1 MKERVQKFGRFLSG
15 MVMPNIGAFIAW
27 GLIAALFIPDGWLG
41 WWGPAATINM
51 MVGPMLKYLLP
62 ILIGYT
68 GGKAIGGQKGAV
80 AGALATLGAIVATD
94 QSLFLVAALD
104 NATSI
109 ESAREAVANIPNS
122 TMFIGAMICGP
133 LGGWCIKKFD
143 QKMEGHVPAGF
154 EMVVNNFSVGIIG
167 GVLAVLSIFVIGPA
181 CVKITDVLGAGVGF
195 LVDHSL
201 LPLTAVL
208 VEPAKVL
215 FLNNAINHGVFTPI
229 GTEQAAELGKSILFM
244 IESNP
249 GPGLGLLLAYCVAG
263 KGETRSSAGAAA
275 VIQFVGGIHE
285 IYFPYVLMNPIV
297 ILGPM
302 IGNMAGI
309 FTLSILG
316 GGLAAAASPGSI
328 IAELLMT
335 PKGGYFAN
343 IVGIAVAGAVS
354 FAISVF
360 LLKFFGK
367 DASLAEA
374 QAQVAASKAASKGQ
388 APVESST
395 GADVDI
401 KSVKKIVFACD
412 AGMGSSAMG
421 ATMLRNKLKDAGIT
435 GIEVIHHPVSEIPGD
450 CQIVVT
456 HHELSGRAAQRAPQA
471 RIIPIHNFMGAP
483 EYDALVNELL
493 AARKGSAAPAAPV
506 EAPKAEEAAP
516 AQGDTLLE
524 RKNIVL
530 GCAPVTPEE
539 AIKACGKL
547 MVASGYVD
555 EAYIQGMLDREAS
568 FSVAIGSHV
577 AIPHGTNDVKPLIKR
592 TGVVVMT
599 YPEGIDWNGDKVKL
613 VVGIAAKGEEHLEV
627 LGRIVAIASTDE
639 DTDKLVA
646 SADAEKLFKNLNG
659 IN

>member
-41 WWGPAATINM
+41 WWGPAATINS
-51 MVGPMLKYLLP
+51 MVGPMLSYLLP

-68 GGKAIGGQKGAV
+68 GGKAVGGQKGAV
-80 AGALATLGAIVATD
+80 TGALATLGAIA
-94 QSLFLVAALD
+94 S
-104 NATSI
+104 TS
-109 ESAREAVANIPNS
+109 S

-316 GGLAAAASPGSI
+316 I

-343 IVGIAVAGAVS
+343 IVGIAVAAAVS

>member
-27 GLIAALFIPDGWLG
+27 GLIAAFFIPDGWF
-41 WWGPAATINM
+41 PNETING
-51 MVGPMLKYLLP
+51 MVGPMLRFLLP

-68 GGKAIGGQKGAV
+68 GGKAVGGQKGAV
-80 AGALATLGAIVATD
+80 TGALATLGAIAAT
-94 QSLFLVAALD
+94 
-104 NATSI
+104 
-109 ESAREAVANIPNS
+109 ES

-143 QKMEGHVPAGF
+143 KAMEGHIPAGF

-167 GVLAVLSIFVIGPA
+167 AILAILSIYVIAPV
-181 CVKITDVLGAGVGF
+181 CVTLTDWLGAGVQF
-195 LVDHSL
+195 LVDRSL

-229 GTEQAAELGKSILFM
+229 GTDQAMEMGKSILFM

-302 IGNMAGI
+302 IGNIVGI
-309 FTLSILG
+309 FTLSALG

-328 IAELLMT
+328 IAEMLMT
-335 PKGGYFAN
+335 PRGGYLAN
-343 IVGIAVAGAVS
+343 IAGIGIAAVVS
-354 FAISVF
+354 FFISVF

-367 DASLAEA
+367 DASLEEA

-388 APVESST
+388 AVPAASA
-395 GADVDI
+395 GASVSAKDVR
-401 KSVKKIVFACD
+401 KIVFACD

-421 ATMLRNKLKDAGIT
+421 ATMVRNKLKDAGIT
-435 GIEVIHHPVSEIPGD
+435 DIEVIHFPVGEIPGD

-471 RIIPIHNFMGAP
+471 RIIPIKNFMGAP
-483 EYDALVNELL
+483 EYNTLVQELL
-493 AARKGSAAPAAPV
+493 DARKGGSAPAPAAV
-506 EAPKAEEAAP
+506 EEAPAAAEHP
-516 AQGDTLLE
+516 ILLE
-524 RKNIVL
+524 KKNIVL
-530 GCAPVTPEE
+530 NCKPVSPEE
-539 AIKACGKL
+539 AIKAVGKR
-547 MVASGYVD
+547 MVESGYV
-555 EAYIQGMLDREAS
+555 EESYIQGMLDREAS

-577 AIPHGTNDVKPLIKR
+577 AIPHGTEESRKAIKKTGLI
-592 TGVVVMT
+592 VMT
-599 YPEGIDWNGDKVKL
+599 YPEGIQWGDELVRL
-613 VVGIAAKGEEHLEV
+613 VVGIASTGEDHLGILGKIVEV
-627 LGRIVAIASTDE
+627 AETEE
-639 DTDKLVA
+639 DTDKLVD
-646 SADAEKLFKNLNG
+646 DATVDQLYKLLNG
-659 IN
+659 LE

>member
-27 GLIAALFIPDGWLG
+27 GLIAAFFIPDGWF
-41 WWGPAATINM
+41 PNDTING
-51 MVGPMLKYLLP
+51 MVGPMLRFLLP

-68 GGKAIGGQKGAV
+68 GGKAVGGQKGAV
-80 AGALATLGAIVATD
+80 TGALATLGAIAAT
-94 QSLFLVAALD
+94 
-104 NATSI
+104 
-109 ESAREAVANIPNS
+109 ES

-143 QKMEGHVPAGF
+143 KAMEGHIPAGF

-167 GVLAVLSIFVIGPA
+167 AILAILSIYVIAPV
-181 CVKITDVLGAGVGF
+181 CVTLTTWLGAGVQF
-195 LVDHSL
+195 LVDRSL

-229 GTEQAAELGKSILFM
+229 GTEQAMEMGKSILFM

-302 IGNMAGI
+302 IGNIVGI
-309 FTLSILG
+309 FTLSALG

-328 IAELLMT
+328 IAEMLMT
-335 PKGGYFAN
+335 PRGGYLAN
-343 IVGIAVAGAVS
+343 IAGIGIAAVVS
-354 FAISVF
+354 FFISVF

-367 DASLAEA
+367 DASLEEA

-388 APVESST
+388 AIPAASA
-395 GADVDI
+395 GASVSAKDVR
-401 KSVKKIVFACD
+401 KIVFACD

-421 ATMLRNKLKDAGIT
+421 ATMVRNKLKDAGIT
-435 GIEVIHHPVSEIPGD
+435 DIEVIHYPVGEIPGD

-471 RIIPIHNFMGAP
+471 RIIPIKNFMGAP
-483 EYDALVNELL
+483 EYNTLVQELL
-493 AARKGSAAPAAPV
+493 DARKGGSAPAPAAV
-506 EAPKAEEAAP
+506 EEAPAAAEHP
-516 AQGDTLLE
+516 ILLE
-524 RKNIVL
+524 KKNIVL
-530 GCAPVTPEE
+530 NCKPVSPEE
-539 AIKACGKL
+539 AIKAVGKR
-547 MVASGYVD
+547 MVESGYV
-555 EAYIQGMLDREAS
+555 EESYIQGMLDREAS

-577 AIPHGTNDVKPLIKR
+577 AIPHGTEESRKAIKKTGLI
-592 TGVVVMT
+592 VMT
-599 YPEGIDWNGDKVKL
+599 YPEGIQWGDELVRL
-613 VVGIAAKGEEHLEV
+613 VVGIASTGEDHLGILGKIVEV
-627 LGRIVAIASTDE
+627 AETEE
-639 DTDKLVA
+639 DTDKLVD
-646 SADAEKLFKNLNG
+646 DATVDQLYKLLNG
-659 IN
+659 LE

>member
-27 GLIAALFIPDGWLG
+27 GLIAAFFIPDGWF
-41 WWGPAATINM
+41 PNDTING
-51 MVGPMLKYLLP
+51 MVGPMLRFLLP

-68 GGKAIGGQKGAV
+68 GGKAVGGQKGAV
-80 AGALATLGAIVATD
+80 TGALATLGAIAAT
-94 QSLFLVAALD
+94 
-104 NATSI
+104 
-109 ESAREAVANIPNS
+109 ES

-143 QKMEGHVPAGF
+143 KAMEGHIPAGF

-167 GVLAVLSIFVIGPA
+167 AILAILSIYVIAPV
-181 CVKITDVLGAGVGF
+181 CVTLTDWLGAGVQF
-195 LVDHSL
+195 LVDRSL

-229 GTEQAAELGKSILFM
+229 GTEQAMEMGKSILFM

-302 IGNMAGI
+302 IGNIVGI
-309 FTLSILG
+309 FTLSALG

-328 IAELLMT
+328 IAEMLMT
-335 PKGGYFAN
+335 PRGGYLAN
-343 IVGIAVAGAVS
+343 IAGIGIAAVVS
-354 FAISVF
+354 FFISVF

-367 DASLAEA
+367 DASLEEA

-388 APVESST
+388 AVPAVSVS
-395 GADVDI
+395 AKDVR
-401 KSVKKIVFACD
+401 KIVFACD

-421 ATMLRNKLKDAGIT
+421 ATMVRNKLKDAGIT
-435 GIEVIHHPVSEIPGD
+435 DIEVIHYPVGEIPGD

-471 RIIPIHNFMGAP
+471 RIIPIKNFMGAP
-483 EYDALVNELL
+483 EYNTLVQELL
-493 AARKGSAAPAAPV
+493 DARKGGSAPAPAAV
-506 EAPKAEEAAP
+506 EEAPAAAEHP
-516 AQGDTLLE
+516 ILLE
-524 RKNIVL
+524 KKNIVL
-530 GCAPVTPEE
+530 NCKPVSPEE
-539 AIKACGKL
+539 AIKAVGKR
-547 MVASGYVD
+547 MVESGYV
-555 EAYIQGMLDREAS
+555 EESYIQGMLDREAS

-577 AIPHGTNDVKPLIKR
+577 AIPHGTEESRKAIKKTGLI
-592 TGVVVMT
+592 VMT
-599 YPEGIDWNGDKVKL
+599 YPEGIQWGDELVRL
-613 VVGIAAKGEEHLEV
+613 VVGIASTGEDHLGILGKIVEV
-627 LGRIVAIASTDE
+627 AETEE
-639 DTDKLVA
+639 DTDKLVD
-646 SADAEKLFKNLNG
+646 DATVDQLYKLLNG
-659 IN
+659 LE

>member
-41 WWGPAATINM
+41 KWGPAATINN
-51 MVGPMLKYLLP
+51 MVGPMLSYLLP

-68 GGKAIGGQKGAV
+68 GGRAVGGQKGAV
-80 AGALATLGAIVATD
+80 AGALATLGAIASTD
-94 QSLFLVAALD
+94 
-104 NATSI
+104 
-109 ESAREAVANIPNS
+109 S

-143 QKMEGHVPAGF
+143 EKMEGHVPAGF

-181 CVKITDVLGAGVGF
+181 CVVVTDILGKGVSF

-229 GTEQAAELGKSILFM
+229 GTAEALETGKSILFM

-302 IGNMAGI
+302 VGNIAGI
-309 FTLSILG
+309 FTLSLLG
-316 GGLAAAASPGSI
+316 GGLVAAASPGSI
-328 IAELLMT
+328 IAEVLMT
-335 PKGGYFAN
+335 PKGGYLAN
-343 IVGIAVAGAVS
+343 FLGIGVAAVVS
-354 FAISVF
+354 FLISTF
-360 LLKFFGK
+360 LLKMFGK
-367 DASLAEA
+367 DSDLEA
-374 QAQVAASKAASKGQ
+374 AKAQVAASKAASKGQ
-388 APVESST
+388 AAPAAM
-395 GADVDI
+395 GASVSAKD
-401 KSVKKIVFACD
+401 VKKIVFACD

-421 ATMLRNKLKDAGIT
+421 ATMVRNKLKDAGVT
-435 GIEVIHHPVSEIPGD
+435 DIEVVHAPVSEIPKD

-456 HHELSGRAAQRAPQA
+456 HHELAARAASSNPNA
-471 RIIPIHNFMGAP
+471 RVIPIQNFMGAP
-483 EYDALVNELL
+483 EYEVLVKEMSEGRN
-493 AARKGSAAPAAPV
+493 ATAPAKPAV
-506 EAPKAEEAAP
+506 ETEKKIVDESKV
-516 AQGDTLLE
+516 LLRRE
-524 RKNIVL
+524 NIIL
-530 GCAPVTPEE
+530 GCKPVGPEE

-547 MVASGYVD
+547 MMDAGYI
-555 EAYIQGMLDREAS
+555 EQGYIDGMLERNKE
-568 FSVAIGSHV
+568 FSVAIGCHV
-577 AIPHGTNDVKPLIKR
+577 AIPHGVNEARKYIR
-592 TGVVVMT
+592 QNGIVVMT
-599 YPEGIDWNGDKVKL
+599 YPDGIQWDDEVVTL
-613 VVGIAAKGEEHLEV
+613 VIGIAAKDGGDHIDV
-627 LGRIVAIASTDE
+627 LGHVTEAAGTDE
-639 DTDKLVA
+639 DTDALVA
-646 SADAEKLFKNLNG
+646 NADVETIYRKLNG
-659 IN
+659 LE

>member
-1 MKERVQKFGRFLSG
+1 

-27 GLIAALFIPDGWLG
+27 GLIAALFIEAGWF
-41 WWGPAATINM
+41 PNATIAQ
-51 MVGPMLKYLLP
+51 MVGPMLQYLLP

-68 GGKAIGGQKGAV
+68 GGKAVGGQKGAV
-80 AGALATLGAIVATD
+80 AGALATLGAIA
-94 QSLFLVAALD
+94 S
-104 NATSI
+104 TS
-109 ESAREAVANIPNS
+109 S

-143 QKMEGHVPAGF
+143 EKMEGHIPAGF

-167 GVLAVLSIFVIGPA
+167 GILAVLAIFAIGPA
-181 CVKITDVLGAGVGF
+181 CVVLTDVLGKGVGW

-201 LPLTAVL
+201 LPLTAIL

-229 GTEQAAELGKSILFM
+229 GTEQVEALRAAGEIGKSILYM

-302 IGNMAGI
+302 VGNMAGI
-309 FTLSILG
+309 FTLSVLG
-316 GGLAAAASPGSI
+316 GGLSGPASPGSI
-328 IAELLMT
+328 IAEMMMT
-335 PKGGYFAN
+335 PKGVYFAN
-343 IVGIAVAGAVS
+343 IAGIAVAGAVS

-388 APVESST
+388 AVNTDAPA
-395 GADVDI
+395 GANVDI

-435 GIEVIHHPVSEIPGD
+435 DIEVIHHPVSEIPSD

-456 HHELSGRAAQRAPQA
+456 HHELAHRAVASNPNA
-471 RIIPIHNFMGAP
+471 RVIPIQNFMGAP
-483 EYDALVNELL
+483 EYAMLVDELV
-493 AARKGSAAPAAPV
+493 AARSGKAAPAPAAKPA
-506 EAPKAEEAAP
+506 EAPAAAP
-516 AQGDTLLE
+516 GAILLE
-524 RKNIVL
+524 KKNIIL
-530 GCAPVTPEE
+530 GCESVTPEE
-539 AIKACGKL
+539 AIRACGRL
-547 MVASGYVD
+547 MVDSGYCTEGYV
-555 EAYIQGMLDREAS
+555 QGMIERNAG
-568 FSVAIGSHV
+568 FPVAIGSHV
-577 AIPHGTNDVKPLIKR
+577 AIPHGTNESREFIKK
-592 TGVVVMT
+592 TGLVVMT
-599 YPEGIDWNGDKVKL
+599 YPKGIVWGEDEEL
-613 VVGIAAKGEEHLEV
+613 VRLVIGIASQGEEHLDI
-627 LGRIVAIASTDE
+627 LNRIVEVAETEE
-639 DTDKLVA
+639 DTDALVDNA
-646 SADAEKLFKNLNG
+646 TVEELYKKLNG
-659 IN
+659 LN

>member
-1 MKERVQKFGRFLSG
+1 

-27 GLIAALFIPDGWLG
+27 GLIAALFIEAGWF
-41 WWGPAATINM
+41 PNATIAK
-51 MVGPMLKYLLP
+51 MVGPMLSYLLP
-62 ILIGYT
+62 ILIAYT
-68 GGKAIGGQKGAV
+68 GGKAVGGQKGAV
-80 AGALATLGAIVATD
+80 TGALAALGAIAST
-94 QSLFLVAALD
+94 
-104 NATSI
+104 
-109 ESAREAVANIPNS
+109 ES

-143 QKMEGHVPAGF
+143 EKMEGHVPAGF
-154 EMVVNNFSVGIIG
+154 EMVINNFSVGIIG
-167 GVLAVLSIFVIGPA
+167 GLLAILSIFAIGPT
-181 CVKITDVLGAGVGF
+181 CVVLTDVLGKGVGF
-195 LVDHSL
+195 LVEHSL

-229 GTEQAAELGKSILFM
+229 GTEQVEALRAAGEIGKSILYM

-302 IGNMAGI
+302 VGNMCGI
-309 FTLSILG
+309 FTLNLLG
-316 GGLAAAASPGSI
+316 GGLSGPASPGSI
-328 IAELLMT
+328 IAELMLT
-335 PKGGYFAN
+335 PKGCYFAN
-343 IVGIAVAGAVS
+343 LAGIAVAGAVS

-367 DASLAEA
+367 DSSLEEA

-388 APVESST
+388 SAEPST
-395 GADVDI
+395 GANVDV

-456 HHELSGRAAQRAPQA
+456 HHELSGRASQRAPQA
-471 RIIPIHNFMGAP
+471 RIIPIRNFMGAP
-483 EYDALVNELL
+483 EYDALVTELL
-493 AARKGSAAPAAPV
+493 TARTGAPAAAPV
-506 EAPKAEEAAP
+506 QEEAPAAS
-516 AQGDTLLE
+516 GIILLE
-524 RKNIVL
+524 KKNIVL
-530 GCAPVTPEE
+530 GCKPVTPEE
-539 AIKACGKL
+539 AIRACGKL
-547 MVASGYVD
+547 MMDSGYCSEGYV
-555 EAYIQGMLDREAS
+555 QGMIERNAG
-568 FSVAIGSHV
+568 FPVAIGSHV
-577 AIPHGTNDVKPLIKR
+577 AIPHGTNESREFIQK
-592 TGVVVMT
+592 TGLVVMT
-599 YPEGIDWNGDKVKL
+599 YPDGIQWDEETVRL
-613 VVGIAAKGEEHLEV
+613 VIGIASKGEEHLDI
-627 LGRIVAIASTDE
+627 LNRIVEVAETEE
-639 DTDKLVA
+639 DTDALVDNA
-646 SADAEKLFKNLNG
+646 TVEELYKKLNG
-659 IN
+659 LS

>member
-27 GLIAALFIPDGWLG
+27 GLIAALFIEAGWF
-41 WWGPAATINM
+41 PNATIAQ
-51 MVGPMLKYLLP
+51 MVSPMLSYLLP
-62 ILIGYT
+62 ILIAYT
-68 GGKAIGGQKGAV
+68 GGKMVGGQKGAV
-80 AGALATLGAIVATD
+80 AGSLAALGAIAST
-94 QSLFLVAALD
+94 
-104 NATSI
+104 
-109 ESAREAVANIPNS
+109 ES

-143 QKMEGHVPAGF
+143 EKMEGHVPAGF

-343 IVGIAVAGAVS
+343 IVGIAVAAAVS

-395 GADVDI
+395 GAEVDI

-506 EAPKAEEAAP
+506 EAPKAEAPAP
-516 AQGDTLLE
+516 AQEDTLLE

-530 GCAPVTPEE
+530 NCAPVTPEE
-539 AIKACGKL
+539 AIKACGRL
-547 MVASGYVD
+547 MVESGYVD

>member
-1 MKERVQKFGRFLSG
+1 MKEKVQKFGRSLSG

-27 GLIAALFIPDGWLG
+27 GFIAAFFIPAGWF
-41 WWGPAATINM
+41 PNETING
-51 MVGPMLKYLLP
+51 MVGPMLQYLLP

-68 GGKAIGGQKGAV
+68 GGKAVGGQKGAV
-80 AGALATLGAIVATD
+80 TGALATLGAIAATD
-94 QSLFLVAALD
+94 
-104 NATSI
+104 
-109 ESAREAVANIPNS
+109 S

-143 QKMEGHVPAGF
+143 KAMEGRIPAGF

-167 GVLAVLSIFVIGPA
+167 AVLAILAIYVIGPV
-181 CVKITDVLGAGVGF
+181 CVVLTDVLADGVGW

-229 GTEQAAELGKSILFM
+229 GTQQVEALQAMGEVGKSILFM

-275 VIQFVGGIHE
+275 LIQFVGGIHE

-302 IGNMAGI
+302 VGNICAI

-316 GGLAAAASPGSI
+316 GGLVAAASPGSI
-328 IAELLMT
+328 IAEMLMT

-343 IVGIAVAGAVS
+343 VAGIAVGAAVS
-354 FAISVF
+354 FFLSAS
-360 LLKFFGK
+360 LLKLFGK
-367 DASLAEA
+367 DASLEEA

-388 APVESST
+388 AVPAPS
-395 GADVDI
+395 GASVSAKDVR
-401 KSVKKIVFACD
+401 KIVFACD

-421 ATMLRNKLKDAGIT
+421 ATMVRNKLKEVGIT
-435 GIEVIHHPVSEIPGD
+435 DIEVIHHPVSEIPGD

-471 RIIPIHNFMGAP
+471 RIIPIKNFMGAP
-483 EYDALVNELL
+483 EYDVLVKELL
-493 AARKGSAAPAAPV
+493 EARKSGAAPAAP
-506 EAPKAEEAAP
+506 APAAAP
-516 AQGDTLLE
+516 EGPAASGEILLE
-524 RKNIVL
+524 KKNILL
-530 GCAPVTPEE
+530 GCKPVSPEE
-539 AIKACGKL
+539 AIKAVGRR
-547 MVASGYVD
+547 MVESGYVE
-555 EAYIQGMLDREAS
+555 EAYIQGMLDREES

-577 AIPHGTNDVKPLIKR
+577 AIPHGTEESRKAIKK
-592 TGVVVMT
+592 TGLVVMT
-599 YPEGIDWNGDKVKL
+599 YPEGIAWGDDTVRL
-613 VVGIAAKGEEHLEV
+613 VVGIASKGEDHLGILGKIVEV
-627 LGRIVAIASTDE
+627 AETEE
-639 DTDKLVA
+639 DTDKLVDNA
-646 SADAEKLFKNLNG
+646 SVDQLYKLLNG
-659 IN
+659 LE

>member
-27 GLIAALFIPDGWLG
+27 GLIAAFFIPDGWF
-41 WWGPAATINM
+41 PNDTING
-51 MVGPMLKYLLP
+51 MVGPMLRFLLP

-68 GGKAIGGQKGAV
+68 GGKAVGGQKGAV
-80 AGALATLGAIVATD
+80 TGALATLGAIAAT
-94 QSLFLVAALD
+94 
-104 NATSI
+104 
-109 ESAREAVANIPNS
+109 ES

-143 QKMEGHVPAGF
+143 KAMEGHIPAGF

-167 GVLAVLSIFVIGPA
+167 AILAILSIYVIAPV
-181 CVKITDVLGAGVGF
+181 CVTLTGWLGAGVQF
-195 LVDHSL
+195 LVDRSL

-229 GTEQAAELGKSILFM
+229 GTEQAMEMGKSILFM

-302 IGNMAGI
+302 IGNIVGI
-309 FTLSILG
+309 FTLSALG

-328 IAELLMT
+328 IAEMLMT
-335 PKGGYFAN
+335 PRGGYLAN
-343 IVGIAVAGAVS
+343 IAGIGIAAVVS
-354 FAISVF
+354 FLISVF

-367 DASLAEA
+367 DASLEEA

-388 APVESST
+388 AVPAASA
-395 GADVDI
+395 GASISAKDVR
-401 KSVKKIVFACD
+401 KIVFACD

-421 ATMLRNKLKDAGIT
+421 ATMVRNKLKDAGIT
-435 GIEVIHHPVSEIPGD
+435 DIEVIHFPVGEIPGD

-471 RIIPIHNFMGAP
+471 RIIPIKNFMGAP
-483 EYDALVNELL
+483 EYNTLVQELL
-493 AARKGSAAPAAPV
+493 DARKGGSAPAPAA
-506 EAPKAEEAAP
+506 AEEAP
-516 AQGDTLLE
+516 AAAEHPILLE
-524 RKNIVL
+524 KKNIVL
-530 GCAPVTPEE
+530 NCKPVSPEE
-539 AIKACGKL
+539 AIKAVGKR
-547 MVASGYVD
+547 MVESGYV
-555 EAYIQGMLDREAS
+555 EESYIQGMLDREAS

-577 AIPHGTNDVKPLIKR
+577 AIPHGTEESRKAIKKTGLI
-592 TGVVVMT
+592 VMT
-599 YPEGIDWNGDKVKL
+599 YPEGIQWGDELVRL
-613 VVGIAAKGEEHLEV
+613 VVGIASTGEDHLGILGKIVEV
-627 LGRIVAIASTDE
+627 AETEE
-639 DTDKLVA
+639 DTDKLVD
-646 SADAEKLFKNLNG
+646 DATVDQLYKLLNG
-659 IN
+659 LE

>member
-27 GLIAALFIPDGWLG
+27 GLIAAFFIPDGWF
-41 WWGPAATINM
+41 PNDTING
-51 MVGPMLKYLLP
+51 MVGPMLRFLLP

-68 GGKAIGGQKGAV
+68 GGKAVGGQKGAV
-80 AGALATLGAIVATD
+80 TGALATLGAIAAT
-94 QSLFLVAALD
+94 
-104 NATSI
+104 
-109 ESAREAVANIPNS
+109 ES

-143 QKMEGHVPAGF
+143 KAMEGHIPAGF

-167 GVLAVLSIFVIGPA
+167 AILAILSIYVIAPV
-181 CVKITDVLGAGVGF
+181 CVTLTDWLGAGVQF
-195 LVDHSL
+195 LVDRSL

-229 GTEQAAELGKSILFM
+229 GTEQAMEMGKSILFM

-302 IGNMAGI
+302 IGNVVGI
-309 FTLSILG
+309 FTLSALG

-328 IAELLMT
+328 IAEMLMT
-335 PKGGYFAN
+335 PRGGYLAN
-343 IVGIAVAGAVS
+343 IAGIGIAAVVS
-354 FAISVF
+354 FFISVF

-367 DASLAEA
+367 DASLEEA

-388 APVESST
+388 AIPAASA
-395 GADVDI
+395 GASVSAKDVR
-401 KSVKKIVFACD
+401 KIVFACD

-421 ATMLRNKLKDAGIT
+421 ATMVRNKLKDAGIT
-435 GIEVIHHPVSEIPGD
+435 DIEVIHFPVGEIPGD

-471 RIIPIHNFMGAP
+471 RIIPIKNFMGAP
-483 EYDALVNELL
+483 EYNTLVQELL
-493 AARKGSAAPAAPV
+493 DARKGGSAPAPAAV
-506 EAPKAEEAAP
+506 EEAPAAAEHP
-516 AQGDTLLE
+516 ILLE
-524 RKNIVL
+524 KKNIVL
-530 GCAPVTPEE
+530 NCKPVSPEE
-539 AIKACGKL
+539 AIKAVGKR
-547 MVASGYVD
+547 MVESGYV
-555 EAYIQGMLDREAS
+555 EESYIQGMLDREAS

-577 AIPHGTNDVKPLIKR
+577 AIPHGTEESRKAIKKTGLI
-592 TGVVVMT
+592 VMT
-599 YPEGIDWNGDKVKL
+599 YPEGIQWGDELVRL
-613 VVGIAAKGEEHLEV
+613 VVGIASTGEDHLGILGKIVEV
-627 LGRIVAIASTDE
+627 AETEE
-639 DTDKLVA
+639 DTDKLVD
-646 SADAEKLFKNLNG
+646 DATVDQLYKLLNG
-659 IN
+659 LE

>member
-27 GLIAALFIPDGWLG
+27 GLIAAFFIPDGWF
-41 WWGPAATINM
+41 PNDTING
-51 MVGPMLKYLLP
+51 MVGPMLRFLLP

-68 GGKAIGGQKGAV
+68 GGKAVGGQKGAV
-80 AGALATLGAIVATD
+80 TGALATLGAIAAT
-94 QSLFLVAALD
+94 
-104 NATSI
+104 
-109 ESAREAVANIPNS
+109 ES

-143 QKMEGHVPAGF
+143 KAMEGHIPAGF

-167 GVLAVLSIFVIGPA
+167 AILAILSIYVIAPV
-181 CVKITDVLGAGVGF
+181 CVTLTTWLGAGVQF
-195 LVDHSL
+195 LVDRSL

-229 GTEQAAELGKSILFM
+229 GTEQAMEMGKSILFM

-302 IGNMAGI
+302 IGNIVGI
-309 FTLSILG
+309 FTLSALG

-328 IAELLMT
+328 IAEMLMT
-335 PKGGYFAN
+335 PRGGYLAN
-343 IVGIAVAGAVS
+343 IAGIGIAAVVS
-354 FAISVF
+354 FFISVF

-367 DASLAEA
+367 DASLEEA

-388 APVESST
+388 AVPAVSVS
-395 GADVDI
+395 AKDVR
-401 KSVKKIVFACD
+401 KIVFACD

-421 ATMLRNKLKDAGIT
+421 ATMVRNKLKDAGIT
-435 GIEVIHHPVSEIPGD
+435 DIEVIHYPVGEIPGD

-471 RIIPIHNFMGAP
+471 RIIPIKNFMGAP
-483 EYDALVNELL
+483 EYNTLVQELL
-493 AARKGSAAPAAPV
+493 DARKGGSAPAPAAV
-506 EAPKAEEAAP
+506 EEAPAAAEHP
-516 AQGDTLLE
+516 ILLE
-524 RKNIVL
+524 KKNIVL
-530 GCAPVTPEE
+530 NCKPVSPEE
-539 AIKACGKL
+539 AIKAVGKR
-547 MVASGYVD
+547 MVESGYV
-555 EAYIQGMLDREAS
+555 EESYIQGMLDREAS

-577 AIPHGTNDVKPLIKR
+577 AIPHGTEESRKAIKKTGLI
-592 TGVVVMT
+592 VMT
-599 YPEGIDWNGDKVKL
+599 YPEGIQWGDELVRL
-613 VVGIAAKGEEHLEV
+613 VVGIASTGEDHLGILGKIVEV
-627 LGRIVAIASTDE
+627 AETEE
-639 DTDKLVA
+639 DTDKLVD
-646 SADAEKLFKNLNG
+646 DATVDQLYKLLNG
-659 IN
+659 LE

>member
-27 GLIAALFIPDGWLG
+27 GLIAAFFIPDGWF
-41 WWGPAATINM
+41 PNDTING
-51 MVGPMLKYLLP
+51 MVGPMLRFLLP

-68 GGKAIGGQKGAV
+68 GGKAVGGQKGAV
-80 AGALATLGAIVATD
+80 TGALATLGAIAAT
-94 QSLFLVAALD
+94 
-104 NATSI
+104 
-109 ESAREAVANIPNS
+109 ES

-143 QKMEGHVPAGF
+143 KVMEGHVPAGF
-154 EMVVNNFSVGIIG
+154 EMVINNFSVGIIG
-167 GVLAVLSIFVIGPA
+167 AILAILSIYAIGPA
-181 CVKITDVLGAGVGF
+181 CVFLTGILEQGVSF
-195 LVDHSL
+195 LVNHGL

-302 IGNMAGI
+302 IGNIVGI
-309 FTLSILG
+309 FTLSALG

-328 IAELLMT
+328 IAEMLMT

-343 IVGIAVAGAVS
+343 IAGIAVAAAVS
-354 FAISVF
+354 FLISAF

-367 DASLAEA
+367 DASLEEA

-388 APVESST
+388 SAPAAS
-395 GADVDI
+395 GASVSARD
-401 KSVKKIVFACD
+401 VKKIVFACD

-421 ATMLRNKLKDAGIT
+421 ATMVRNKLKDAGIT
-435 GIEVIHHPVSEIPGD
+435 DIEVIHFPVGEIPGD

-471 RIIPIHNFMGAP
+471 RIIPIKNFMGAP
-483 EYDALVNELL
+483 EYDVLVKELL
-493 AARKGSAAPAAPV
+493 EARKGGSPAPAAAPV
-506 EAPKAEEAAP
+506 EEKPAADQP
-516 AQGDTLLE
+516 ILLE
-524 RKNIVL
+524 KKNIVL
-530 GCAPVTPEE
+530 NCKPVSPEE
-539 AIKACGKL
+539 AIKAVGKL
-547 MVASGYVD
+547 MVESGYVE

-577 AIPHGTNDVKPLIKR
+577 AIPHGTEESRKAIKKTGLI
-592 TGVVVMT
+592 VMT
-599 YPEGIDWNGDKVKL
+599 YPQGIEWGDETVRL
-613 VVGIAAKGEEHLEV
+613 VVGIASTGEDHLGILGKIVEV
-627 LGRIVAIASTDE
+627 AETEE
-639 DTDKLVA
+639 DTDALVDNASVDQLYKL
-646 SADAEKLFKNLNG
+646 LNG
-659 IN
+659 LE

>member
-27 GLIAALFIPDGWLG
+27 GLIAAFFIPDGWF
-41 WWGPAATINM
+41 PNDTING
-51 MVGPMLKYLLP
+51 MVGPMLRFLLP

-68 GGKAIGGQKGAV
+68 GGKAVGGQKGAV
-80 AGALATLGAIVATD
+80 TGALATLGAIAAT
-94 QSLFLVAALD
+94 
-104 NATSI
+104 
-109 ESAREAVANIPNS
+109 ES

-143 QKMEGHVPAGF
+143 KAMEGHIPAGF

-167 GVLAVLSIFVIGPA
+167 AILAILSIYVIAPV
-181 CVKITDVLGAGVGF
+181 CVTLTGWLGAGVQF
-195 LVDHSL
+195 LVDRSL

-229 GTEQAAELGKSILFM
+229 GTEQAMEMGKSILFM

-302 IGNMAGI
+302 IGNIVGI
-309 FTLSILG
+309 FTLSALG

-328 IAELLMT
+328 IAEMLMT
-335 PKGGYFAN
+335 PRGGYLAN
-343 IVGIAVAGAVS
+343 IAGIGIAAVVS
-354 FAISVF
+354 FLISVF

-367 DASLAEA
+367 DASLEEA

-388 APVESST
+388 AIPAASA
-395 GADVDI
+395 GASVSAKDVR
-401 KSVKKIVFACD
+401 KIVFACD

-421 ATMLRNKLKDAGIT
+421 ATMVRNKLKDAGIT
-435 GIEVIHHPVSEIPGD
+435 DIEVIHYPVGEIPGD

-471 RIIPIHNFMGAP
+471 RIIPIKNFMGAP
-483 EYDALVNELL
+483 EYNTLVQELL
-493 AARKGSAAPAAPV
+493 DARKGGSAPAPAAV
-506 EAPKAEEAAP
+506 EESPAAAEHP
-516 AQGDTLLE
+516 ILLE
-524 RKNIVL
+524 KKNIVL
-530 GCAPVTPEE
+530 NCKPVSPEE
-539 AIKACGKL
+539 AIKAVGKR
-547 MVASGYVD
+547 MVESGYV
-555 EAYIQGMLDREAS
+555 EESYIQGMLDREAS

-577 AIPHGTNDVKPLIKR
+577 AIPHGTEESRKAIKKTGLI
-592 TGVVVMT
+592 VMT
-599 YPEGIDWNGDKVKL
+599 YPEGIQWGDELVRL
-613 VVGIAAKGEEHLEV
+613 VVGIASTGEDHLGILGKIVEV
-627 LGRIVAIASTDE
+627 AETEE
-639 DTDKLVA
+639 DTDKLVD
-646 SADAEKLFKNLNG
+646 DATVDQLYKLLNG
-659 IN
+659 LE

>member
-27 GLIAALFIPDGWLG
+27 GLIAAFFIPDGWF
-41 WWGPAATINM
+41 PNDTING
-51 MVGPMLKYLLP
+51 MVGPMLRFLLP

-68 GGKAIGGQKGAV
+68 GGKAVGGQKGAV
-80 AGALATLGAIVATD
+80 TGALATLGAIAAT
-94 QSLFLVAALD
+94 
-104 NATSI
+104 
-109 ESAREAVANIPNS
+109 ES

-143 QKMEGHVPAGF
+143 KAMEGHIPAGF

-167 GVLAVLSIFVIGPA
+167 AILAILSIYVIAPV
-181 CVKITDVLGAGVGF
+181 CVTLTTWLGAGVEF
-195 LVDHSL
+195 LVAHSL

-229 GTEQAAELGKSILFM
+229 GTEQAMEMGKSILFM

-285 IYFPYVLMNPIV
+285 IYFPYVLMNLIV

-302 IGNMAGI
+302 IGNIVGI
-309 FTLSILG
+309 FTLSALG

-328 IAELLMT
+328 IAEMLMT
-335 PKGGYFAN
+335 PKGGYLAN
-343 IVGIAVAGAVS
+343 IAGIGIAAVVS
-354 FAISVF
+354 FLISVF

-367 DASLAEA
+367 DASLEEA

-388 APVESST
+388 AAPAASA
-395 GADVDI
+395 GASVSAKDVR
-401 KSVKKIVFACD
+401 KIVFACD

-421 ATMLRNKLKDAGIT
+421 ATMVRNKLKDAGIT
-435 GIEVIHHPVSEIPGD
+435 DIEVIHFPVGEIPGD

-471 RIIPIHNFMGAP
+471 RIIPIKNFMGAP
-483 EYDALVNELL
+483 EYNTLVQELL
-493 AARKGSAAPAAPV
+493 DARKGGSAPAAPAAV
-506 EAPKAEEAAP
+506 EEAPAAAEQP
-516 AQGDTLLE
+516 ILLE
-524 RKNIVL
+524 KKNIVL
-530 GCAPVTPEE
+530 NCKPVSPEE
-539 AIKACGKL
+539 AIKAVGKR
-547 MVASGYVD
+547 MVESGYVE

-577 AIPHGTNDVKPLIKR
+577 AIPHGTEESRKAIKKTGLI
-592 TGVVVMT
+592 VMT
-599 YPEGIDWNGDKVKL
+599 YPEGIEWGDETVRL
-613 VVGIAAKGEEHLEV
+613 VVGIASTGEDHLGILGKIVEV
-627 LGRIVAIASTDE
+627 AETEE
-639 DTDKLVA
+639 DTDALVDNASVDQLYKL
-646 SADAEKLFKNLNG
+646 LNG
-659 IN
+659 LE

>member
-27 GLIAALFIPDGWLG
+27 GLIAAFFIPDGWF
-41 WWGPAATINM
+41 PNDTING
-51 MVGPMLKYLLP
+51 MVGPMLRFLLP

-68 GGKAIGGQKGAV
+68 GGKAVGGQKGAV
-80 AGALATLGAIVATD
+80 TGALATLGAIAAT
-94 QSLFLVAALD
+94 
-104 NATSI
+104 
-109 ESAREAVANIPNS
+109 ES

-143 QKMEGHVPAGF
+143 KAMEGHIPAGF

-167 GVLAVLSIFVIGPA
+167 AILAILSIYVIAPV
-181 CVKITDVLGAGVGF
+181 CVTLTGWLGAGVQF
-195 LVDHSL
+195 LVDRSL

-229 GTEQAAELGKSILFM
+229 GTEQAMEMGKSILFM

-302 IGNMAGI
+302 IGNIVGI
-309 FTLSILG
+309 FTLSALG

-328 IAELLMT
+328 IAEMLMT
-335 PKGGYFAN
+335 PRGGYLAN
-343 IVGIAVAGAVS
+343 IAGIGIAAVVS
-354 FAISVF
+354 FLISVF

-367 DASLAEA
+367 DASLEEA

-388 APVESST
+388 AIPAASA
-395 GADVDI
+395 GASVSAKDVR
-401 KSVKKIVFACD
+401 KIVFACD

-421 ATMLRNKLKDAGIT
+421 ATMVRNKLKDAGIT
-435 GIEVIHHPVSEIPGD
+435 DIEVIHYPVGEIPGD

-471 RIIPIHNFMGAP
+471 RIIPIKNFMGAP
-483 EYDALVNELL
+483 EYDALVKELL
-493 AARKGSAAPAAPV
+493 DARKGGSAPAPAAV
-506 EAPKAEEAAP
+506 EEAPAAAEHP
-516 AQGDTLLE
+516 ILLE
-524 RKNIVL
+524 KKNIVL
-530 GCAPVTPEE
+530 NCKPVSPEE
-539 AIKACGKL
+539 AIKAVGKR
-547 MVASGYVD
+547 MVESGYV
-555 EAYIQGMLDREAS
+555 EESYIQGMLDREAS

-577 AIPHGTNDVKPLIKR
+577 AIPHGTEESRKAIKKTGLI
-592 TGVVVMT
+592 VMT
-599 YPEGIDWNGDKVKL
+599 YPEGIQWGDELVRL
-613 VVGIAAKGEEHLEV
+613 VVGIASTGEDHLGILGKIVEV
-627 LGRIVAIASTDE
+627 AETEE
-639 DTDKLVA
+639 DTDKLVD
-646 SADAEKLFKNLNG
+646 DATVDQLYKLLNG
-659 IN
+659 LE

>member
-27 GLIAALFIPDGWLG
+27 GLIAAFFIPDGWF
-41 WWGPAATINM
+41 PNDTING
-51 MVGPMLKYLLP
+51 MVGPMLRFLLP

-68 GGKAIGGQKGAV
+68 GGKAVGGQKGAV
-80 AGALATLGAIVATD
+80 TGALATLGAIAAT
-94 QSLFLVAALD
+94 
-104 NATSI
+104 
-109 ESAREAVANIPNS
+109 ES

-143 QKMEGHVPAGF
+143 KAMEGHIPAGF

-167 GVLAVLSIFVIGPA
+167 AILAILSIYVIAPV
-181 CVKITDVLGAGVGF
+181 CVTLTGWLGAGVQF
-195 LVDHSL
+195 LVDRSL

-229 GTEQAAELGKSILFM
+229 GTEQAMEMGKSILFM

-302 IGNMAGI
+302 IGNIVGI
-309 FTLSILG
+309 FTLSALG

-328 IAELLMT
+328 IAEMLMT
-335 PKGGYFAN
+335 PRGGYLAN
-343 IVGIAVAGAVS
+343 IAGIGIAAVVS
-354 FAISVF
+354 FFISVF

-367 DASLAEA
+367 DASLEEA

-388 APVESST
+388 AIPAASA
-395 GADVDI
+395 GASVSAKDVR
-401 KSVKKIVFACD
+401 KIVFACD

-421 ATMLRNKLKDAGIT
+421 ATMVRNKLKDAGIT
-435 GIEVIHHPVSEIPGD
+435 DIEVIHFPVGEIPGD

-471 RIIPIHNFMGAP
+471 RIIPIKNFMGAP
-483 EYDALVNELL
+483 EYNTLVQELL
-493 AARKGSAAPAAPV
+493 DARKGGSAPAPAAV
-506 EAPKAEEAAP
+506 EEAPAAAEHP
-516 AQGDTLLE
+516 ILLE
-524 RKNIVL
+524 KKNIVL
-530 GCAPVTPEE
+530 NCKPVSPEE
-539 AIKACGKL
+539 AIKAVGKR
-547 MVASGYVD
+547 MVESGYV
-555 EAYIQGMLDREAS
+555 EESYIQGMLDREAS

-577 AIPHGTNDVKPLIKR
+577 AIPHGTEESRKAIKKTGLI
-592 TGVVVMT
+592 VMT
-599 YPEGIDWNGDKVKL
+599 YPEGIQWGDELVRL
-613 VVGIAAKGEEHLEV
+613 VVGIASTGEDHLGILGKIVEV
-627 LGRIVAIASTDE
+627 AETEE
-639 DTDKLVA
+639 DTDKLVD
-646 SADAEKLFKNLNG
+646 DATVDQLYKLLNG
-659 IN
+659 LE

>member
-27 GLIAALFIPDGWLG
+27 GLIAAFFIPDGWF
-41 WWGPAATINM
+41 PNDTING
-51 MVGPMLKYLLP
+51 MVGPMLRFLLP

-68 GGKAIGGQKGAV
+68 GGKAVGGQKGAV
-80 AGALATLGAIVATD
+80 TGALATLGAIAAT
-94 QSLFLVAALD
+94 
-104 NATSI
+104 
-109 ESAREAVANIPNS
+109 ES

-143 QKMEGHVPAGF
+143 KAMEGHIPAGF

-167 GVLAVLSIFVIGPA
+167 AILAILSIYVIAPV
-181 CVKITDVLGAGVGF
+181 CVTLTGWLGAGVQF
-195 LVDHSL
+195 LVDRSL

-229 GTEQAAELGKSILFM
+229 GTDQAMEMGKSILFM

-302 IGNMAGI
+302 IGNIVGI
-309 FTLSILG
+309 FTLSALG

-328 IAELLMT
+328 IAEMLMT
-335 PKGGYFAN
+335 PRGGYLAN
-343 IVGIAVAGAVS
+343 IAGIGIAAVVS
-354 FAISVF
+354 FLISVF

-367 DASLAEA
+367 DASLEEA

-388 APVESST
+388 AVPAVSVS
-395 GADVDI
+395 AKDVR
-401 KSVKKIVFACD
+401 KIVFACD

-421 ATMLRNKLKDAGIT
+421 ATMVRNKLKDAGIT
-435 GIEVIHHPVSEIPGD
+435 DIEVIHYPVGEIPGD

-471 RIIPIHNFMGAP
+471 RIIPIKNFMGAP
-483 EYDALVNELL
+483 EYNTLVQELL
-493 AARKGSAAPAAPV
+493 DARKGGSAPAPAAV
-506 EAPKAEEAAP
+506 EEAPAAAEHP
-516 AQGDTLLE
+516 ILLE
-524 RKNIVL
+524 KKNIVL
-530 GCAPVTPEE
+530 NCKPVSPEE
-539 AIKACGKL
+539 AIKAVGKR
-547 MVASGYVD
+547 MVESGYV
-555 EAYIQGMLDREAS
+555 EESYIQGMLDREAS

-577 AIPHGTNDVKPLIKR
+577 AIPHGTEESRKAIKKTGLI
-592 TGVVVMT
+592 VMT
-599 YPEGIDWNGDKVKL
+599 YPEGIQWGDELVRL
-613 VVGIAAKGEEHLEV
+613 VVGIASTGEDHLGILGKIVEV
-627 LGRIVAIASTDE
+627 AETEE
-639 DTDKLVA
+639 DTDKLVD
-646 SADAEKLFKNLNG
+646 DATVDQLYKLLNG
-659 IN
+659 LE

>member
-27 GLIAALFIPDGWLG
+27 GLIAAFFIPDGWF
-41 WWGPAATINM
+41 PNDTING
-51 MVGPMLKYLLP
+51 MVGPMLRFLLP

-68 GGKAIGGQKGAV
+68 GGKAVGGQKGAV
-80 AGALATLGAIVATD
+80 TGALATLGAIAAT
-94 QSLFLVAALD
+94 
-104 NATSI
+104 
-109 ESAREAVANIPNS
+109 ES

-143 QKMEGHVPAGF
+143 KAMEGHIPAGF

-167 GVLAVLSIFVIGPA
+167 AILAILSIYVIAPV
-181 CVKITDVLGAGVGF
+181 CVTLTDWLGEGVQF
-195 LVDHSL
+195 LVDRSL

-229 GTEQAAELGKSILFM
+229 GTEQAMEMGKSILFM

-302 IGNMAGI
+302 IGNIVGI
-309 FTLSILG
+309 FTLSALG

-328 IAELLMT
+328 IAEMLMT
-335 PKGGYFAN
+335 PRGGYLAN
-343 IVGIAVAGAVS
+343 IAGIGIAAVVS
-354 FAISVF
+354 FLISVF

-367 DASLAEA
+367 DASLEEA

-388 APVESST
+388 AVPAVSVS
-395 GADVDI
+395 AKDVR
-401 KSVKKIVFACD
+401 KIVFACD

-421 ATMLRNKLKDAGIT
+421 ATMVRNKLKDAGIT
-435 GIEVIHHPVSEIPGD
+435 DIEVIHFPVGEIPGD

-471 RIIPIHNFMGAP
+471 RIIPIKNFMGAP
-483 EYDALVNELL
+483 EYNTLVQELL
-493 AARKGSAAPAAPV
+493 DARKGGSAPAPAA
-506 EAPKAEEAAP
+506 AEEAP
-516 AQGDTLLE
+516 AAAEHPILLE
-524 RKNIVL
+524 KKNIVL
-530 GCAPVTPEE
+530 NCKPVSPEE
-539 AIKACGKL
+539 AIKAVGKR
-547 MVASGYVD
+547 MVESGYV
-555 EAYIQGMLDREAS
+555 EESYIQGMLDREAS

-577 AIPHGTNDVKPLIKR
+577 AIPHGTEESRKAIKKTGLI
-592 TGVVVMT
+592 VMT
-599 YPEGIDWNGDKVKL
+599 YPEGIQWGDELVRL
-613 VVGIAAKGEEHLEV
+613 VVGIASTGEDHLGILGKIVEV
-627 LGRIVAIASTDE
+627 AETEE
-639 DTDKLVA
+639 DTDKLVD
-646 SADAEKLFKNLNG
+646 DATVDQLYKLLNG
-659 IN
+659 LE

>member
-27 GLIAALFIPDGWLG
+27 GLIAAFFIPDGWF
-41 WWGPAATINM
+41 PNDTING
-51 MVGPMLKYLLP
+51 MVGPMLRFLLP

-68 GGKAIGGQKGAV
+68 GGKAVGGQKGAV
-80 AGALATLGAIVATD
+80 TGALATLGAIAAT
-94 QSLFLVAALD
+94 
-104 NATSI
+104 
-109 ESAREAVANIPNS
+109 ES

-143 QKMEGHVPAGF
+143 KAMEGHIPAGF

-167 GVLAVLSIFVIGPA
+167 AILAILSIYVIAPV
-181 CVKITDVLGAGVGF
+181 CVTLTDWLGAGVQF
-195 LVDHSL
+195 LVDRSL

-229 GTEQAAELGKSILFM
+229 GTDQAMEMGKSILFM

-302 IGNMAGI
+302 IGNVVGI
-309 FTLSILG
+309 FTLSALG

-328 IAELLMT
+328 IAEMLMT
-335 PKGGYFAN
+335 PRGGYLAN
-343 IVGIAVAGAVS
+343 IAGIGIAAVVS
-354 FAISVF
+354 FFISVF

-367 DASLAEA
+367 DASLEEA

-388 APVESST
+388 AIPAASA
-395 GADVDI
+395 GASVSAKDVR
-401 KSVKKIVFACD
+401 KIVFACD

-421 ATMLRNKLKDAGIT
+421 ATMVRNKLKDAGIT
-435 GIEVIHHPVSEIPGD
+435 DIEVIHYPVGEIPGD

-471 RIIPIHNFMGAP
+471 RIIPIKNFMGAP
-483 EYDALVNELL
+483 EYNTLVQELL
-493 AARKGSAAPAAPV
+493 DARKGGSAPAPAAV
-506 EAPKAEEAAP
+506 EEAPAAAEHP
-516 AQGDTLLE
+516 ILLE
-524 RKNIVL
+524 KKNIVL
-530 GCAPVTPEE
+530 NCKPVSPEE
-539 AIKACGKL
+539 AIKAVGKR
-547 MVASGYVD
+547 MVESGYV
-555 EAYIQGMLDREAS
+555 EESYIQGMLDREAS

-577 AIPHGTNDVKPLIKR
+577 AIPHGTNESRKAIKKTGLI
-592 TGVVVMT
+592 VMT
-599 YPEGIDWNGDKVKL
+599 YPEGIQWGDELVRL
-613 VVGIAAKGEEHLEV
+613 VVGIASTGEDHLGILGKIVEV
-627 LGRIVAIASTDE
+627 AETEE
-639 DTDKLVA
+639 DTDKLVD
-646 SADAEKLFKNLNG
+646 DATVDQLYKLLNG
-659 IN
+659 LE

>member
-27 GLIAALFIPDGWLG
+27 GLIAAFFIPDGWF
-41 WWGPAATINM
+41 PNETING
-51 MVGPMLKYLLP
+51 MVGPMLRFLLP

-68 GGKAIGGQKGAV
+68 GGKAVGGQKGAV
-80 AGALATLGAIVATD
+80 TGALATLGAIAAT
-94 QSLFLVAALD
+94 
-104 NATSI
+104 
-109 ESAREAVANIPNS
+109 ES

-143 QKMEGHVPAGF
+143 KAMEGHIPAGF

-167 GVLAVLSIFVIGPA
+167 AILAILSIYVIAPV
-181 CVKITDVLGAGVGF
+181 CVTLTGWLGAGVEF
-195 LVDHSL
+195 LVAHSL
-201 LPLTAVL
+201 LPLTAIL

-229 GTEQAAELGKSILFM
+229 GTEQAMEMGKSILFM

-302 IGNMAGI
+302 IGNVVGI
-309 FTLSILG
+309 FTLSALG

-328 IAELLMT
+328 IAEMLMT

-343 IVGIAVAGAVS
+343 IAGIAIAAVVS
-354 FAISVF
+354 FLISVF

-367 DASLAEA
+367 DASLEEA

-388 APVESST
+388 AAPAVSS
-395 GADVDI
+395 GASVSAQD
-401 KSVKKIVFACD
+401 VKKIVFACD

-421 ATMLRNKLKDAGIT
+421 ATMVRNKLKDAGIT
-435 GIEVIHHPVSEIPGD
+435 DIEVIHFPVGEIPGD

-471 RIIPIHNFMGAP
+471 RIIPIKNFMGAP
-483 EYDALVNELL
+483 EYNTLVQELL
-493 AARKGSAAPAAPV
+493 DARKGGAPAA
-506 EAPKAEEAAP
+506 AAAEEKPAADQP
-516 AQGDTLLE
+516 ILLE
-524 RKNIVL
+524 KKNIIL
-530 GCAPVTPEE
+530 NCKPVSPEE
-539 AIKACGKL
+539 AIKAVGKL
-547 MVASGYVD
+547 MVESGYVE

-613 VVGIAAKGEEHLEV
+613 VVGIAAKGDEHLEI
-627 LGRIVAIASTDE
+627 LGRIVGIASTDE
-639 DTDKLVA
+639 DTDALVA
-646 SADAEKLFKNLNG
+646 SADAGNLFKKLNG
-659 IN
+659 LA

>member
-27 GLIAALFIPDGWLG
+27 GLIAAFFIPDGWF
-41 WWGPAATINM
+41 PNDTING
-51 MVGPMLKYLLP
+51 MVGPMLRFLLP

-68 GGKAIGGQKGAV
+68 GGKAVGGQKGAV
-80 AGALATLGAIVATD
+80 TGALATLGAIAAT
-94 QSLFLVAALD
+94 
-104 NATSI
+104 
-109 ESAREAVANIPNS
+109 ES

-143 QKMEGHVPAGF
+143 KAMEGHIPAGF

-167 GVLAVLSIFVIGPA
+167 AILAILSIYVIAPV
-181 CVKITDVLGAGVGF
+181 CVTLTDWLGAGVQF
-195 LVDHSL
+195 LVDRSL

-229 GTEQAAELGKSILFM
+229 GTEQAMEMGKSILFM

-302 IGNMAGI
+302 IGNVVGI
-309 FTLSILG
+309 FTLSALG

-328 IAELLMT
+328 IAEMLMT
-335 PKGGYFAN
+335 PKGGYLAN
-343 IVGIAVAGAVS
+343 IAGIGIAAVVS
-354 FAISVF
+354 FFISVF

-367 DASLAEA
+367 DASLEEA

-388 APVESST
+388 AVPAASA
-395 GADVDI
+395 GASVSAKDVR
-401 KSVKKIVFACD
+401 KIVFACD

-421 ATMLRNKLKDAGIT
+421 ATMVRNKLKDAGIT
-435 GIEVIHHPVSEIPGD
+435 DIEVIHFPVGEIPGD

-471 RIIPIHNFMGAP
+471 RIIPIKNFMGAP
-483 EYDALVNELL
+483 EYNTLVQELL
-493 AARKGSAAPAAPV
+493 DARKGGSAPAAPAAV
-506 EAPKAEEAAP
+506 EEAPAAAEQP
-516 AQGDTLLE
+516 ILLE
-524 RKNIVL
+524 KKNIVL
-530 GCAPVTPEE
+530 NCKPVSPEE
-539 AIKACGKL
+539 AIKAVGKR
-547 MVASGYVD
+547 MVESGYVE

-577 AIPHGTNDVKPLIKR
+577 AIPHGTEESRKAIKKTGLI
-592 TGVVVMT
+592 VMT
-599 YPEGIDWNGDKVKL
+599 YPEGIEWGDETVRL
-613 VVGIAAKGEEHLEV
+613 VVGIASTGEDHLGILGKIVEV
-627 LGRIVAIASTDE
+627 AETEE
-639 DTDKLVA
+639 DTDALVDNASVDQLYKL
-646 SADAEKLFKNLNG
+646 LNG
-659 IN
+659 LE

>member
-1 MKERVQKFGRFLSG
+1 MKEHVQKFGRFLSG

-27 GLIAALFIPDGWLG
+27 GLIAALFIADGWL
-41 WWGPAATINM
+41 PNATIAE
-51 MVGPMLKYLLP
+51 MVTPMLRYLLP
-62 ILIGYT
+62 ILIAYT
-68 GGKAIGGQKGAV
+68 GGKVVGGQKGAV
-80 AGALATLGAIVATD
+80 TGALAALGAIAST
-94 QSLFLVAALD
+94 
-104 NATSI
+104 
-109 ESAREAVANIPNS
+109 ES

-143 QKMEGHVPAGF
+143 EKMEGRIPAGF

-167 GVLAVLSIFVIGPA
+167 GVLAILSIFAIGPT
-181 CVKITDVLGAGVGF
+181 CVVLTDVLGAGVGW

-229 GTEQAAELGKSILFM
+229 GTEQVEALRAAGEVGKSILYM

-302 IGNMAGI
+302 AGNIAGI
-309 FTLSILG
+309 FTLSLLG
-316 GGLAAAASPGSI
+316 GGLSGPASPGSI
-328 IAELLMT
+328 IAEMLMT
-335 PKGGYFAN
+335 PKGCYFAN

-388 APVESST
+388 AAEAAT
-395 GADVDI
+395 GASVDI
-401 KSVKKIVFACD
+401 HAVKKIVFACD

-421 ATMLRNKLKDAGIT
+421 ATMLRSKLKDAGIT

-483 EYDALVNELL
+483 EYDALVDELL
-493 AARKGSAAPAAPV
+493 AARSGSTAPAAPA
-506 EAPKAEEAAP
+506 EAPEAEAP
-516 AQGDTLLE
+516 APAGVALLE

-530 GCAPVTPEE
+530 NCAPVTPEE
-539 AIKACGKL
+539 AIRACGRL
-547 MVASGYVD
+547 MVDSGYVD

-599 YPEGIDWNGDKVKL
+599 YPQGIDWNGDKVKL

-646 SADAEKLFKNLNG
+646 SADAEKLFTSLNG
-659 IN
+659 LA

>member
-27 GLIAALFIPDGWLG
+27 GLIAAFFIPDGWF
-41 WWGPAATINM
+41 PNDTING
-51 MVGPMLKYLLP
+51 MVGPMLRFLLP

-68 GGKAIGGQKGAV
+68 GGKAVGGQKGAV
-80 AGALATLGAIVATD
+80 TGALATLGAIAAT
-94 QSLFLVAALD
+94 
-104 NATSI
+104 
-109 ESAREAVANIPNS
+109 ES

-143 QKMEGHVPAGF
+143 KAMEGHIPAGF

-167 GVLAVLSIFVIGPA
+167 AILAILSIYVIAPV
-181 CVKITDVLGAGVGF
+181 CVTLTGWLGAGVQF
-195 LVDHSL
+195 LVDRSL

-229 GTEQAAELGKSILFM
+229 GTEQAMEMGKSILFM

-275 VIQFVGGIHE
+275 VIQFMGGIHE

-302 IGNMAGI
+302 IGNIVGI
-309 FTLSILG
+309 FTLSALG

-328 IAELLMT
+328 IAEMLMT
-335 PKGGYFAN
+335 PRGGYLAN
-343 IVGIAVAGAVS
+343 IAGIGIAAVVS
-354 FAISVF
+354 FLISVF

-367 DASLAEA
+367 DASLEEA

-388 APVESST
+388 AVPAASS
-395 GADVDI
+395 GASVSAKDVR
-401 KSVKKIVFACD
+401 KIVFACD

-421 ATMLRNKLKDAGIT
+421 ATMVRNKLKDAGIT
-435 GIEVIHHPVSEIPGD
+435 DIEVIHYPVGEIPGD

-471 RIIPIHNFMGAP
+471 RIIPIKNFMGAP
-483 EYDALVNELL
+483 EYNTLVQELL
-493 AARKGSAAPAAPV
+493 DARKGGSAPAPAA
-506 EAPKAEEAAP
+506 AAEEKP
-516 AQGDTLLE
+516 AGEQPILLE
-524 RKNIVL
+524 KKNIIL
-530 GCAPVTPEE
+530 NCKPVSPEE
-539 AIKACGKL
+539 AIKAVGRR
-547 MVASGYVD
+547 MVESGYV
-555 EAYIQGMLDREAS
+555 EESYIQGMLDREAS

-577 AIPHGTNDVKPLIKR
+577 AIPHGTEESRKAIKKTGLI
-592 TGVVVMT
+592 VMT
-599 YPEGIDWNGDKVKL
+599 YPEGIQWGDELVRL
-613 VVGIAAKGEEHLEV
+613 VVGIASTGEDHLGILGKIVEV
-627 LGRIVAIASTDE
+627 AETEE
-639 DTDKLVA
+639 DTDKLVDTA
-646 SADAEKLFKNLNG
+646 GVDQLYKLLNG
-659 IN
+659 LE

>member
-41 WWGPAATINM
+41 KWGPAATINN
-51 MVGPMLKYLLP
+51 MVGPMLSYLLP

-68 GGKAIGGQKGAV
+68 GGKMVGGQKGAV
-80 AGALATLGAIVATD
+80 TGALATLGAIA
-94 QSLFLVAALD
+94 S
-104 NATSI
+104 TS
-109 ESAREAVANIPNS
+109 S

-143 QKMEGHVPAGF
+143 EKMEGRIPAGF

-167 GVLAVLSIFVIGPA
+167 GILAVLSIFIIGPA
-181 CVKITDVLGAGVGF
+181 CVKITDILGAGVSF

-229 GTEQAAELGKSILFM
+229 GTAQALEAGKSILFM

-302 IGNMAGI
+302 VGNIAGI

-316 GGLAAAASPGSI
+316 GGLVAAASPGSI
-328 IAELLMT
+328 IAEMLMT

-343 IVGIAVAGAVS
+343 IAGIAVAGAVS

-367 DASLAEA
+367 DASLAQA

-388 APVESST
+388 APAVESTT
-395 GADVDI
+395 GAEVDI
-401 KSVKKIVFACD
+401 HSVKKIVFACD

-456 HHELSGRAAQRAPQA
+456 HHELSARAAHRAPQA

-483 EYDALVNELL
+483 EYDALVSELL
-493 AARKGSAAPAAPV
+493 QAREGGSAQVTAAPA
-506 EAPKAEEAAP
+506 EAPKTEAP
-516 AQGDTLLE
+516 APQGDTLLE

-539 AIKACGKL
+539 AIRACGKL
-547 MVASGYVD
+547 MVDSGYVD

-577 AIPHGTNDVKPLIKR
+577 AIPHGTNEVKPLIKR

-646 SADAEKLFKNLNG
+646 SADAEKLFKTLNG
-659 IN
+659 MA

>member
-27 GLIAALFIPDGWLG
+27 GLIAAFFIPDGWF
-41 WWGPAATINM
+41 PNETING
-51 MVGPMLKYLLP
+51 MVGPMLRFLLP

-68 GGKAIGGQKGAV
+68 GGKAVGGQKGAV
-80 AGALATLGAIVATD
+80 RGALATLGAIAAT
-94 QSLFLVAALD
+94 
-104 NATSI
+104 
-109 ESAREAVANIPNS
+109 ES

-143 QKMEGHVPAGF
+143 KAMEGHIPAGF

-167 GVLAVLSIFVIGPA
+167 AILAILSIYVIAPV
-181 CVKITDVLGAGVGF
+181 CVTLTDWLGAGVQF
-195 LVDHSL
+195 LVDRSL

-229 GTEQAAELGKSILFM
+229 GTEQAMEMGKSILFM

-302 IGNMAGI
+302 IGNVVGI
-309 FTLSILG
+309 FTLSALG

-328 IAELLMT
+328 IAEMLMT
-335 PKGGYFAN
+335 PKGGYLAN
-343 IVGIAVAGAVS
+343 IAGIGIAAVVS
-354 FAISVF
+354 FFISVF

-367 DASLAEA
+367 DASLEEA

-388 APVESST
+388 AVPAVSVS
-395 GADVDI
+395 AKDVR
-401 KSVKKIVFACD
+401 KIVFACD

-421 ATMLRNKLKDAGIT
+421 ATMVRNKLKDAGIT
-435 GIEVIHHPVSEIPGD
+435 DIEVIHFPVGEIPGD

-471 RIIPIHNFMGAP
+471 RIIPIKNFMGAP
-483 EYDALVNELL
+483 EYNTLVQELL
-493 AARKGSAAPAAPV
+493 DARKGGAPAPAAAPAA
-506 EAPKAEEAAP
+506 AEETPAAGQP
-516 AQGDTLLE
+516 ILLE
-524 RKNIVL
+524 KKNIIL
-530 GCAPVTPEE
+530 NCKPVSPEE
-539 AIKACGKL
+539 AIKAVGKR
-547 MVASGYVD
+547 MVESGYVE

-577 AIPHGTNDVKPLIKR
+577 AIPHGTEESRRAIKKTGLI
-592 TGVVVMT
+592 VMT
-599 YPEGIDWNGDKVKL
+599 YPEGIQWGDELVRL
-613 VVGIAAKGEEHLEV
+613 VVGIASTGEDHLGILGKIVEV
-627 LGRIVAIASTDE
+627 AETEE
-639 DTDKLVA
+639 DTDALVDNVGVDQLYKL
-646 SADAEKLFKNLNG
+646 LNG
-659 IN
+659 LE

>member
-1 MKERVQKFGRFLSG
+1 MKNGLQKFGKFLSG

-27 GLIAALFIPDGWLG
+27 GFITAFFIEKGWIPNEKLAG
-41 WWGPAATINM
+41 LVT
-51 MVGPMLKYLLP
+51 PMLNYLLP
-62 ILIGYT
+62 VLVAYQ
-68 GGKAIGGQKGAV
+68 GGKLVGGDRGGVMGGIAVVGVIVGAPDYPMLMGAMLMGPIGGFV
-80 AGALATLGAIVATD
+80 
-94 QSLFLVAALD
+94 
-104 NATSI
+104 
-109 ESAREAVANIPNS
+109 
-122 TMFIGAMICGP
+122 
-133 LGGWCIKKFD
+133 IKKFD
-143 QKMEGHVPAGF
+143 KAMEGHMPAGF
-154 EMVVNNFSVGIIG
+154 EMLINNFSVGIFGMILAIIG
-167 GVLAVLSIFVIGPA
+167 SYLIGPLMAAILVVLSSGV
-181 CVKITDVLGAGVGF
+181 DVLVNHG
-195 LVDHSL
+195 L
-201 LPLTAVL
+201 LPLAAIF

-215 FLNNAINHGVFTPI
+215 FLNNAINHGIFTPI
-229 GTEQAAELGKSILFM
+229 ATLQAQEAGKSIMYML
-244 IESNP
+244 EANP
-249 GPGLGLLLAYCVAG
+249 GPGLGVLLAYWAFS
-263 KGETRSSAGAAA
+263 KDKATKDSAP
-275 VIQFVGGIHE
+275 VIIHFLGGIHE
-285 IYFPYVLMNPIV
+285 IYFPYVLMNPVV
-297 ILGPM
+297 IIAPI
-302 IGNMAGI
+302 IGNICAITFYSIMKAG
-309 FTLSILG
+309 LVGPS
-316 GGLAAAASPGSI
+316 SPGSI
-328 IAELLMT
+328 IAFMSMS
-335 PKGGYFAN
+335 PKGSGMIITFLG
-343 IVGIAVAGAVS
+343 VVIAAAVS
-354 FAISVF
+354 FLV
-360 LLKFFGK
+360 
-367 DASLAEA
+367 ASPIIKMSGAKSLEEA
-374 QAQVAASKAASKGQ
+374 QAKKDSMKAEAKGGAPAAAL
-388 APVESST
+388 T
-395 GADVDI
+395 GADVKAADI
-401 KSVKKIVFACD
+401 KKIIFACD

>member
-27 GLIAALFIPDGWLG
+27 GLIAAFFIPDGWF
-41 WWGPAATINM
+41 PNDTING
-51 MVGPMLKYLLP
+51 MVGPMLRFLLP

-68 GGKAIGGQKGAV
+68 GGKAVGGQKGAV
-80 AGALATLGAIVATD
+80 TGALATLGAIAAT
-94 QSLFLVAALD
+94 
-104 NATSI
+104 
-109 ESAREAVANIPNS
+109 ES

-143 QKMEGHVPAGF
+143 KAMEGHIPAGF

-167 GVLAVLSIFVIGPA
+167 AILAILSIYVIAPV
-181 CVKITDVLGAGVGF
+181 CVTLTDWLGAGVQF
-195 LVDHSL
+195 LVDRSL

-229 GTEQAAELGKSILFM
+229 GTEQAMEMGKSILFM

-302 IGNMAGI
+302 IGNIVGI
-309 FTLSILG
+309 FTLSVLK
-316 GGLAAAASPGSI
+316 GGLVAAASPGSI
-328 IAELLMT
+328 IAEMLMT

-343 IVGIAVAGAVS
+343 IAGIGVAAVVS
-354 FAISVF
+354 FLISVF

-367 DASLAEA
+367 DASLEEA

-388 APVESST
+388 AIPAASS
-395 GADVDI
+395 GASVSASD
-401 KSVKKIVFACD
+401 VKKIVFACD

-421 ATMLRNKLKDAGIT
+421 ATMVRNKLKEAGIT
-435 GIEVIHHPVSEIPGD
+435 DIEVIHYPVGEIPGD

-471 RIIPIHNFMGAP
+471 RIIPIKNFMGAP
-483 EYDALVNELL
+483 EYDVLVKELL
-493 AARKGSAAPAAPV
+493 EARKGGAAPASAAPAA
-506 EAPKAEEAAP
+506 EEKSAAP
-516 AQGDTLLE
+516 AAILLE
-524 RKNIVL
+524 KKNIIL
-530 GCAPVTPEE
+530 NCKPVSPEE
-539 AIKACGKL
+539 AIKAVGRL
-547 MVASGYVD
+547 MVESGYVE
-555 EAYIQGMLDREAS
+555 EAYIQGMLDREKS

-577 AIPHGTNDVKPLIKR
+577 AIPHGTNEVKPLIKR

-599 YPEGIDWNGDKVKL
+599 YPDGIDWNGDKVKL

-627 LGRIVAIASTDE
+627 LGRIVAIASTDG
-639 DTDKLVA
+639 DTDALVA
-646 SADAEKLFKNLNG
+646 GADAENLYQKLNG
-659 IN
+659 LA

>member
-27 GLIAALFIPDGWLG
+27 GLIAALFIEAGWF
-41 WWGPAATINM
+41 PNATIAK
-51 MVGPMLKYLLP
+51 MVTPMLSYLLP

-68 GGKAIGGQKGAV
+68 GGKAVGGQKGAV
-80 AGALATLGAIVATD
+80 AGALATLGAIASTD
-94 QSLFLVAALD
+94 
-104 NATSI
+104 
-109 ESAREAVANIPNS
+109 S

-143 QKMEGHVPAGF
+143 EKMEGRIPAGF

-167 GVLAVLSIFVIGPA
+167 GLLAILSIFAIGPA
-181 CVKITDVLGAGVGF
+181 CVFLTDILGKGVGF
-195 LVDHSL
+195 LVNHGL
-201 LPLTAVL
+201 LPLTAIL

-229 GTEQAAELGKSILFM
+229 GTEQVEAMRAAGEIGKSILYM

-302 IGNMAGI
+302 AGNIVGI
-309 FTLSILG
+309 FVLNLLG
-316 GGLAAAASPGSI
+316 GGLSGPASPGSI
-328 IAELLMT
+328 IAELMLT
-335 PKGGYFAN
+335 PKGCYFAN
-343 IVGIAVAGAVS
+343 ILGIGVAAAVS
-354 FAISVF
+354 FVISVF

-367 DASLAEA
+367 DADLAEA

-388 APVESST
+388 AVPAAASST

-401 KSVKKIVFACD
+401 KSVRKIVFACD

-435 GIEVIHHPVSEIPGD
+435 DIEVIHHPVSEIPGD

-471 RIIPIHNFMGAP
+471 RIVPIKNFMGAP
-483 EYDALVNELL
+483 EYDMLVSELL
-493 AARKGSAAPAAPV
+493 QAQKGAAAPAV
-506 EAPKAEEAAP
+506 EAFSTEPAPAEAEEKKGGKP
-516 AQGDTLLE
+516 ILVE
-524 RKNIVL
+524 RKNIIL
-530 GCAPVTPEE
+530 NCESESPED
-539 AIKACGKL
+539 IIRRCGRM
-547 MVASGYVD
+547 MVDSGYATED
-555 EAYIQGMLDREAS
+555 YIEGMIQRDQE
-568 FSVAIGSHV
+568 FSVAIGCHV
-577 AIPHGTNDVKPLIKR
+577 AIPHGIENVRECIKK
-592 TGVVVMT
+592 TGLVVLT
-599 YPEGIDWNGDKVKL
+599 YPQGIQWGEETVKL
-613 VVGIAAKGEEHLEV
+613 VIGIAALGEEHMDV
-627 LGRIVAIASTDE
+627 LTVISEIAGSEE
-639 DTDKLVA
+639 DTDALV
-646 SADAEKLFKNLNG
+646 SGADVDTLYKKLNG
-659 IN
+659 LA